1 MKRLLPTCVKILI
14 LSLAAYCSF
23 PPTHEIRT
31 PREPTGMVALAFC
44 SNDLGGKACAG
55 GTADM
60 RWHSTHGLEV
70 LVFLASAGSR
80 TLASLPLVPML
91 CHCCFVTRAMSIVH
105 RAATQVG
112 NFRKVLALKP

>member
-44 SNDLGGKACAG
+44 SNDLAGKAYAG
-55 GTADM
+55 GSADM
-60 RWHSTHGLEV
+60 RWHSTYGLEI
-70 LVFLASAGSR
+70 LVFLASAGSPA
-80 TLASLPLVPML
+80 LASLPLVSIL
-91 CHCCFVTRAMSIVH
+91 CHCCFVTRAMSNVH
-105 RAATQVG
+105 KAATQVESFG
-112 NFRKVLALKP
+112 KVLALKP